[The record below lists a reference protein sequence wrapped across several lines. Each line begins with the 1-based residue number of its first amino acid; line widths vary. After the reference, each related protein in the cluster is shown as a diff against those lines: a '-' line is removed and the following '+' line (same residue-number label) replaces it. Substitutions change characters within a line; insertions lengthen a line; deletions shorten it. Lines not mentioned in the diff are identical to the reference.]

1 MVHLKLTAILSLLAA
16 ASAAPASEL
25 ETRALPK
32 DTAFGFLALRSA
44 SPIHFQSLNANGGKI
59 WIGKKT
65 SSYCPLPDKKACPK
79 GKDTS
84 FWIDNNSGTAAMN
97 AIVPGGQRA
106 YIGPTGELSYTQAH
120 SAFIPTG
127 STSLGFKVTERNNI
141 VYLEN
146 CKNGFL
152 ACPIDKKSKTSG
164 PWQVFVDVKGKL
176 KDKDVPTKCKKDCLG
191 FTPAGGAVK
200 DAVWQYA

>member
-1 MVHLKLTAILSLLAA
+1 MVYIKVTTFLSLLAA
-16 ASAAPASEL
+16 VSAAPASEL
-25 ETRALPK
+25 ESRAVPK

-44 SPIHFQSLNANGGKI
+44 SPIHYQSLNASGGKI
-59 WIGKKT
+59 WLGKKT
-65 SSYCPLPDKKACPK
+65 STYCPLPAKQCPK

-84 FWIDNNSGTAAMN
+84 FWINNQGGTAGMN
-97 AIVPGGQRA
+97 TVVPGGQQV

-127 STSLGFKVTERNNI
+127 STQTGFKVTERNNI
-141 VYLEN
+141 VFLEN
-146 CKNGFL
+146 CNNSFL
-152 ACPIDKKSKTSG
+152 ACPVDKKSKTSG

-176 KDKDVPTKCKKDCLG
+176 KDKDVPTGCKKDCLG
-191 FTPAGGAVK
+191 FTPAGGPVK